1 LALYISRPKSTVNQA
16 RRARARVPPYVPVHF
31 DSFTTLQSKHA
42 HTLSNN
48 TMLESIC
55 GACDDDK
62 AQQQQVA
69 DALVDASGA
78 KEVAL
83 ECDYERQCT
92 TLYKQIEKQ

>member
-1 LALYISRPKSTVNQA
+1 
-16 RRARARVPPYVPVHF
+16 
-31 DSFTTLQSKHA
+31 
-42 HTLSNN
+42 
-48 TMLESIC
+48 MLESIC